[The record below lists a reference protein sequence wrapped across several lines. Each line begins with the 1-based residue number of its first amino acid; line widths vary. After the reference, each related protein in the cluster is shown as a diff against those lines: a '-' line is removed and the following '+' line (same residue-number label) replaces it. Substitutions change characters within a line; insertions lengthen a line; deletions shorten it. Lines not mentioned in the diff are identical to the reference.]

1 MCSYL
6 KTSICL
12 LHLFQEG
19 RHTHTHTTSS
29 FHLAMNDTLCFY
41 YLSHLDEVMVFTLVH
56 KVDCISDKKE
66 CLHWHLTGNEGLGFF
81 FFLVSYNQ
89 EYIIH
94 YVWFLNNINYSWLLN
109 IGYLFLWSLVCLLWY
124 LLKVALDNL
133 FLFFLLSVLSLPKDS
148 LILFTSCYF
157 CNFILILI
165 LPLWRWLP
173 LLSFHFPA
181 RFRLLCQWISFS
193 NISHW

>member
-1 MCSYL
+1 MHFWS
-6 KTSICL
+6 KGKGV
-12 LHLFQEG
+12 FA
-19 RHTHTHTTSS
+19 
-29 FHLAMNDTLCFY
+29 LALNW
-41 YLSHLDEVMVFTLVH
+41 E
-56 KVDCISDKKE
+56 
-66 CLHWHLTGNEGLGFF
+66 WGGFF
-81 FFLVSYNQ
+81 FFLVSYNR

-94 YVWFLNNINYSWLLN
+94 YVWFLNNINYSWLPNFLTCEAW
-109 IGYLFLWSLVCLLWY
+109 LFTVILAKSCPWY
-124 LLKVALDNL
+124 L

-165 LPLWRWLP
+165 SPLWRWLP